1 MPSRLAKHWFLVVL
15 VIVLLLGFL
24 LPGPFA
30 GMAQAGWLSNGIV
43 ASVLFLMALPLE
55 TRVVWQTVRSPWA
68 AVLGSLLNM
77 GLMPV
82 LAWGFSHTL
91 DGQLATG
98 LIVAAVA
105 PCTLASAAVWTRRAG
120 GNDTT
125 AILVTLLTNATCFL
139 TTPLWLQ
146 LLTHT
151 QAQLELGPMIA
162 KLGTLVVLPMLL
174 AQVMRLSPSVA
185 GFAGRRR
192 SACATF
198 AQLGILT
205 MVLIGAVTASGRL
218 QTSDGADALGS
229 SSVLTMILVTLAL
242 HVVALAIGFYVAK
255 TARLDRA
262 NQIAVAI
269 AGSQKTLMVGL
280 YIAVNYFGG
289 ATILPMISYHV
300 GQLFLD
306 TVFADLVRGEA

>member
-1 MPSRLAKHWFLVVL
+1 
-15 VIVLLLGFL
+15 
-24 LPGPFA
+24 
-30 GMAQAGWLSNGIV
+30 
-43 ASVLFLMALPLE
+43 
-55 TRVVWQTVRSPWA
+55 
-68 AVLGSLLNM
+68 
-77 GLMPV
+77 
-82 LAWGFSHTL
+82 
-91 DGQLATG
+91 
-98 LIVAAVA
+98 
-105 PCTLASAAVWTRRAG
+105 
-120 GNDTT
+120 
-125 AILVTLLTNATCFL
+125 
-139 TTPLWLQ
+139 
-146 LLTHT
+146 
-151 QAQLELGPMIA
+151 
-162 KLGTLVVLPMLL
+162 
-174 AQVMRLSPSVA
+174 
-185 GFAGRRR
+185 
-192 SACATF
+192 
-198 AQLGILT
+198 